1 MKIRRSEVLA
11 AAILLIGLGL
21 GSSQALAGERHRP
34 GERDQRSEDH
44 RGISQDEAVRRAERR
59 FNARVVKA
67 ETRTVDGRKVHVL
80 RLVSDDGRVFT
91 VRVDAET
98 GNMD

>member
-1 MKIRRSEVLA
+1 MMA
-11 AAILLIGLGL
+11 LGL
-21 GSSQALAGERHRP
+21 LCTPVFADGKHRDNNDRHQGAEGRA
-34 GERDQRSEDH
+34 R
-44 RGISQDEAVRRAERR
+44 ISLDEAVRRAERR

-67 ETRTVDGRKVHVL
+67 ETHVTDGRFVHVL

-98 GNMD
+98 GNME